1 LLIKSQANN
10 CLVFVNL
17 LTWSR
22 MHETAIVQDMFRI
35 IDQVAEENQLK
46 RIDRVNFVIGKM
58 MQVVPDLFYF
68 AFDAAKEGT
77 IAENSEVKLEF
88 LPIKMKCKSC
98 GKEFLIDNNVFYCPA
113 CQNTDLDLIQGK
125 ELLIKSIEGE

>member
-1 LLIKSQANN
+1 MLIKLRANN

-17 LTWSR
+17 LTWNL

-98 GKEFLIDNNVFYCPA
+98 GQEFLIDNNVFYCPG
-113 CQNTDLDLIQGK
+113 CQSTDLDLIQGK

>member
-1 LLIKSQANN
+1 
-10 CLVFVNL
+10 
-17 LTWSR
+17 
-22 MHETAIVQDMFRI
+22 MHETAIVQDMFHI

-58 MQVVPDLFYF
+58 MQIVPELFYF

-77 IAENSEVKLEF
+77 IAENSEVNLEF

-98 GKEFLIDNNVFYCPA
+98 GHEFLIENNVFYCPQ
-113 CQNTDLDLIQGK
+113 CQSSKLDLIQGK